1 MLFIPNGMKRYLGAF
16 IYALVACQI
25 IRFFFVARILHSDWG
40 ALHIE
45 EPVLF
50 SYWYPTVAAL
60 AGFLGWLDRK
70 AGLLGFVAILL
81 ARAVENMLTST
92 LPDYHWDYVI
102 IALFSPM
109 ALASLVALVSKSIF
123 YLEEFEVEEARAE

>member
-1 MLFIPNGMKRYLGAF
+1 MLFIPAGMKRFLGAF

-40 ALHIE
+40 AAHIA

-50 SYWYPTVAAL
+50 SYWYPCVAAA

-81 ARAVENMLTST
+81 ARAVENMLTAT

-109 ALASLVALVSKSIF
+109 ALASVVALVSKSIF
-123 YLEEFEVEEARAE
+123 YLEEFEVEEARVE